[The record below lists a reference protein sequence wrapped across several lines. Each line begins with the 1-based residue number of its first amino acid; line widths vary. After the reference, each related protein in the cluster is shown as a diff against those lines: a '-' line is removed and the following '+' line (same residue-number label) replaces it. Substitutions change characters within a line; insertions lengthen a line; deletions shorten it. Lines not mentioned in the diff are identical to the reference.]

1 MAREDEAREPEREE
15 GGVLEDGV
23 GAVVGE
29 EVLDPGGVV
38 RLLAG
43 AAVEAEAHAI
53 EGGLVGAPLGRKRGR
68 GRGAEDGEAG
78 EERDVLEG
86 DGGLPPGE
94 GEGGGGGGPE
104 GGEVEDGGGV
114 ALEAEGGR
122 EDGVVDAE
130 VAPEAAVAGP
140 ELGDPV
146 FPVAGDAEPAAEGD
160 AVLGGSGG
168 LGRRR
173 RAEGGRRG
181 RWRRVVE
188 RGEEVRQ
195 AGRSPLLHV
204 QWDLVDEEE
213 DVLVPVPVVGG
224 HDGGG
229 GGGGLHWVS
238 GVSDHI
244 NLTRPPARSSW
255 E

>member
-23 GAVVGE
+23 GVVVGGE

-43 AAVEAEAHAI
+43 AAVEAEADAI
-53 EGGLVGAPLGRKRGR
+53 ERGLVGAPLGRERGR
-68 GRGAEDGEAG
+68 RRGADGGAAG
-78 EERDVLEG
+78 EGGDVLEC
-86 DGGLPPGE
+86 DGGLTPRE
-94 GEGGGGGGPE
+94 GEGGGGGAPE

-130 VAPEAAVAGP
+130 VAPEAGVEWA

-146 FPVAGDAEPAAEGD
+146 FPVAGDAEPAAEGE
-160 AVLGGSGG
+160 AVLGGSCG
-168 LGRRR
+168 LRRGR

-181 RWRRVVE
+181 RGRRAVE

-195 AGRSPLLHV
+195 AGRWPLLHV
-204 QWDLVDEEE
+204 EGSLVDQEE
-213 DVLVPVPVVGG
+213 DVLVAVVGG
-224 HDGGG
+224 HGS
-229 GGGGLHWVS
+229 GGGGLEALNW
-238 GVSDHI
+238 GQGFSD
-244 NLTRPPARSSW
+244 LP
-255 E
+255 